1 MPVSDFLMLTDIIF
15 VTDGDDASVEDGL
28 LLTIQGGRERGVILH
43 KLIEEVLTGETAEME
58 PALNERAEALIRA
71 IGRPV
76 APDPA
81 QGLVPAELAA
91 CVLRALALPE
101 IVALRPGL
109 RPEFPV
115 YASTSTEEQEEATTG
130 IADAIAFGADGA
142 PEVIVDWKSD
152 VAPAPE
158 TLEHYRA
165 QVLSYLDMT
174 RAERG
179 IIVLATSGTVI
190 PVGRARPAVAAA

>member
-1 MPVSDFLMLTDIIF
+1 M
-15 VTDGDDASVEDGL
+15 ASL
-28 LLTIQGGRERGVILH
+28 PTIQGGRERGVILH
-43 KLIEEVLTGETAEME
+43 KLIEEVLTGETAETE

-71 IGRPV
+71 IGQPV

-115 YASTSTEEQEEATTG
+115 YASTLTEEQEEATAG

-142 PEVIVDWKSD
+142 PQVVVDWKSD

-165 QVLSYLDMT
+165 QVRAYLDMT
-174 RAERG
+174 QAERG
-179 IIVLATSGTVI
+179 LIVLATSGTVI